1 MYRKSLSGIKIHEGF
16 VHNELVKLG
25 KTTRDEKII
34 LGLIAFLFLGWLF
47 KDDIDFGAFTLRGW
61 TDYFPN
67 PDAIKESTLMLLVCL
82 VMYFI
87 PSVAT
92 KKTLIDW
99 GDFKRVPI
107 GVIFLF
113 GGGFAL
119 SKGIKESGL
128 SGWITAKLEMVSDFP
143 PFFFLIILVALV
155 TLLSEFA
162 SNVATM
168 NILMAVIFNV
178 LNMVDLVPQ
187 QVLIATAMAA
197 SVGFA
202 LPAATPPNSIVYGTD
217 LVPARQMIKAG
228 LLLDVSAILIVSLF
242 CYFLVGYMF

>member
-1 MYRKSLSGIKIHEGF
+1 M
-16 VHNELVKLG
+16 
-25 KTTRDEKII
+25 
-34 LGLIAFLFLGWLF
+34 LF
-47 KDDIDFGAFTLRGW
+47 
-61 TDYFPN
+61 
-67 PDAIKESTLMLLVCL
+67 VCL
-82 VMYFI
+82 AMYFI
-87 PSVAT
+87 PST
-92 KKTLIDW
+92 LSNGSSKKTLVDW
-99 GDFKRVPI
+99 NDFKKVPI

-128 SGWITAKLEMVSDFP
+128 SEWITTKLEVVSSFH
-143 PFFFLIILVALV
+143 PFIFLIILVGLV

-178 LNMVDLVPQ
+178 VAMVDLVPQ

-217 LVPARQMIKAG
+217 LVPAREMIKAG
-228 LLLDVSAILIVSLF
+228 LLLDLAGILIISLF